1 MEIQGKI
8 IELLE
13 PKSGQSSRGSWKKQD
28 FIIETEDAFPK
39 KVCITNWNDKVDIA
53 SLKPGDQV
61 TVSINIE
68 SREYNGNWYTDVK
81 VWKLDVA
88 GQGAGP
94 SGAADALPGVG
105 NQEAPPP
112 SWEDDPGEPS
122 DDLPF

>member
-94 SGAADALPGVG
+94 SGAADVLPGVG
-105 NQEAPPP
+105 KQESPPP